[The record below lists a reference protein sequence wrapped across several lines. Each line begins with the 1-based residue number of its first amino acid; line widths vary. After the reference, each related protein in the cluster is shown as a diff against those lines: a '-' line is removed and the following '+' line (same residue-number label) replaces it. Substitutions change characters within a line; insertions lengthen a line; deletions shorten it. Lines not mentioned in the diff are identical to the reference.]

1 MKNVKIVFTD
11 LDSTLTISEGK
22 IDIAN
27 KKIFEKLANIGIP
40 VVINTGRAI
49 PYTVPLCKQFSTS
62 NYLIASNG
70 AEIYNYMNKKVIY
83 RNILSKESLKFLDEL
98 IEKYDLLFLANGVD
112 RRYSNK
118 TDKSVATIFSNYLSD
133 INNELAQVVLESYD
147 VNKMIEVKK
156 ALLDYGLLKI
166 ANKTKHVVEGKLLYY
181 DIVNKDVSKGKAVEI
196 LCDYLKIDPKKA
208 MAIGDS
214 TNDLEMLNSVGYK
227 VAVSNASD
235 DIKEIADIITLS
247 NKENGVATILNELYK
262 QKNE

>member
-22 IDIAN
+22 IDITN

-40 VVINTGRAI
+40 VVINTGRSI
-49 PYTVPLCKQFSTS
+49 PYTIPLCKQFSTS

-70 AEIYNYMNKKVIY
+70 AEIYNYINKKVIY
-83 RNILSKESLKFLDEL
+83 RNIISKESLKYLDEL
-98 IEKYDLLFLANGVD
+98 IDKYNLLFMANGVE

-118 TDKSVATIFSNYLSD
+118 TDKNLATIFSNYLSD
-133 INNELAQVVLESYD
+133 INDELAQVVLESYD
-147 VNKMIEVKK
+147 INKMIEIRK
-156 ALLDYGLLKI
+156 ALLDYDILKI
-166 ANKTKHVVEGKLLYY
+166 INKTKHIEEGKLLYY

-196 LCDYLKIDPKKA
+196 LCDYLKIDKRKA

-214 TNDLEMLNSVGYK
+214 TNDLEMLQAVGYK

-235 DIKEIADIITLS
+235 DIKAAANIVTLS
-247 NKENGVATILNELYK
+247 NQQNGVATILNELYN
-262 QKNE
+262 QKNK